1 MFIAMFSA
9 MVMQSVIEEKSS
21 RVVEVLI
28 SSVNSLELMFGKI
41 IGVAAVALTQF
52 FLWIIL
58 TAVIVLAVSPFV
70 GMDVLTASAGMQG
83 EQMDIM
89 AEGFGVD
96 PSMMDP
102 SGMTAS
108 IDAISSDSQISA
120 IMSTLGSL
128 NYVEILLS
136 FIIYFVLGYLL
147 YASLFAAIGSAVE
160 NEADTQQLQM
170 PVTVPLLL
178 AFFIAFYA
186 FKAPDSQIVFWGS
199 MIPFTSPIVMLARIP
214 FGVPVWELLLSI
226 GLLLVTFVAM
236 AYISAKIYRIG
247 ILMYGK
253 KTTFRDL
260 YKWLKLK

>member
-1 MFIAMFSA
+1 MADESGIVMPYMADSKQFDFIDFSGEPADSLKDRYFDLGLDALVLISPLDTVKKSVSVSAYSQKPLSVDVKEALGRNVNNAVEDYRLASYDIKGLKQILEDVKADIPVSTYTMDDSGQEQITSSEVYMIISLVLSIVIYMFIAMFSA

-108 IDAISSDSQISA
+108 IDR
-120 IMSTLGSL
+120 
-128 NYVEILLS
+128 
-136 FIIYFVLGYLL
+136 
-147 YASLFAAIGSAVE
+147 
-160 NEADTQQLQM
+160 
-170 PVTVPLLL
+170 
-178 AFFIAFYA
+178 
-186 FKAPDSQIVFWGS
+186 
-199 MIPFTSPIVMLARIP
+199 RIP
-214 FGVPVWELLLSI
+214 S
-226 GLLLVTFVAM
+226 
-236 AYISAKIYRIG
+236 SSRC
-247 ILMYGK
+247 
-253 KTTFRDL
+253 R
-260 YKWLKLK
+260 